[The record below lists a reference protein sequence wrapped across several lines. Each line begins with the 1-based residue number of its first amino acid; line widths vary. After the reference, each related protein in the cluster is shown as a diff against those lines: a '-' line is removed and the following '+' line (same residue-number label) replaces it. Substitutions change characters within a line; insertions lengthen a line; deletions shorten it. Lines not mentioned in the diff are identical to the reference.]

1 MWRLRR
7 SGIGRT
13 LLAVRDNEIA
23 ASAYTISPT
32 RAKLIAFAVSGGIGA
47 LAGGLLVPATGSLRS
62 LAFQPNESLLVM
74 SIAVVG
80 GISSITGGCFRTV
93 FLVGIPTVFE
103 SSSQVRLSPVV

>member
-13 LLAVRDNEIA
+13 LLAVRDNEMT

-47 LAGGLLVPATGSLRS
+47 LAGGLLVPATGSLIGTPASISDKEFHTLLPLRKIH
-62 LAFQPNESLLVM
+62 LTLLFQIQLLKYKG
-74 SIAVVG
+74 S
-80 GISSITGGCFRTV
+80 
-93 FLVGIPTVFE
+93 FL
-103 SSSQVRLSPVV
+103 LKAMMN